1 MVEANYVPIFSSFR
15 PHLASATDETK
26 LLLSPSAKQP
36 RSQGSHV
43 LGLYLSTRYDW
54 PVKKGIACLPNHEVE
69 KKFEFEFVGSPKQGP
84 RRCLFPLRK
93 RSLPPFVTKP

>member
-43 LGLYLSTRYDW
+43 LGL
-54 PVKKGIACLPNHEVE
+54 
-69 KKFEFEFVGSPKQGP
+69 
-84 RRCLFPLRK
+84 
-93 RSLPPFVTKP
+93 

>member
-26 LLLSPSAKQP
+26 LWLSPSAKQP

-54 PVKKGIACLPNHEVE
+54 PAKKGIACLPNQVE
-69 KKFEFEFVGSPKQGP
+69 KKFESYF
-84 RRCLFPLRK
+84 R
-93 RSLPPFVTKP
+93 